1 MLLHRALTSPLGHHH
16 ARRSV
21 LAAVALAT
29 LILFSGCATEPPS
42 TGDDHAT
49 STIEHIHNVVADP
62 SGSGFLIGTHDG
74 IYTVTDDGELGPR
87 VDGPRFDAMGLT
99 VLDDTLLASGH
110 PGKTTPPEL
119 GSPHLGIIRSTDSA
133 RNWTPVAFT
142 GKKDFHVLAT
152 APDGT
157 VYGLPTDST
166 DVLVSTDEGDTWT
179 STGGSTFAFNMVADA
194 TGRIIAS
201 TPDGLQISTDG
212 AKSFGPWADTPL
224 IALLGVSPDHQ
235 RIVGVGSGGKIWT
248 TTAGATS
255 WSEGGTVHGQA
266 QAIAI
271 TNTGNLLVIDDSGLT
286 LLSSPSSPP
295 SR

>member
-99 VLDDTLLASGH
+99 VLDDTLLAS
-110 PGKTTPPEL
+110 
-119 GSPHLGIIRSTDSA
+119 
-133 RNWTPVAFT
+133 VAFT

>member
-1 MLLHRALTSPLGHHH
+1 MLLHRTLTSPPRPCHV
-16 ARRSV
+16 RRSI
-21 LAAVALAT
+21 LAAAAVAALA
-29 LILFSGCATEPPS
+29 LIAGCASEPPS
-42 TGDDHAT
+42 TGDDHAAFR
-49 STIEHIHNVVADP
+49 IEHVHNVVADP

-74 IYTVTDDGELGPR
+74 IYTATEDGELGPQ

-99 VLDDTLLASGH
+99 VLGDTLLASGH
-110 PGKTTPPEL
+110 PGNTTPAEL

-133 RNWTPVAFT
+133 RSWTPVAFT
-142 GKKDFHVLAT
+142 GEKDFHVLAT

-157 VYGLPTDST
+157 LYGIHTDSAE
-166 DVLVSTDEGDTWT
+166 VLASTDEGDTWRP
-179 STGGSTFAFNMVADA
+179 TGGSAFAFNLVADA

-212 AKSFGPWADTPL
+212 AASFRRWSDTPL
-224 IALLGVSPDHQ
+224 IALLGVSPNHQ

-248 TTAGATS
+248 TTAEATS
-255 WSEGGTVHGQA
+255 WSEAGTVHGQA

-271 TNTGNLLVIDDSGLT
+271 TNAGDLLVIDDSGLT
-286 LLSSPSSPP
+286 LLPSPP

>member
-1 MLLHRALTSPLGHHH
+1 M
-16 ARRSV
+16 
-21 LAAVALAT
+21 
-29 LILFSGCATEPPS
+29 
-42 TGDDHAT
+42 
-49 STIEHIHNVVADP
+49 
-62 SGSGFLIGTHDG
+62 
-74 IYTVTDDGELGPR
+74 
-87 VDGPRFDAMGLT
+87 
-99 VLDDTLLASGH
+99 
-110 PGKTTPPEL
+110 
-119 GSPHLGIIRSTDSA
+119 
-133 RNWTPVAFT
+133 
-142 GKKDFHVLAT
+142 
-152 APDGT
+152 
-157 VYGLPTDST
+157 YGLPTDST